1 MIRILERLIY
11 PLFFVTVVIGLAY
24 WYWTTTP
31 SYALSQIVGAVKNR
45 DCETFE
51 KYVDIESIAY
61 RAIDDVLHGPARES
75 GMFGNFDS
83 MIGVGIIGLFKPE
96 IAEIAK
102 TQVLKFIEAG
112 TLSKSLVEATKSANP
127 FAKKDEP
134 APSVSSSQQS
144 AGDTNSD
151 TNSEQQEESPSAVF
165 EHRRSGFSDSSIGK
179 YAKKLKVNNQLKAYG
194 LSKKGFKGIDYI
206 KIEGATAFVGFKFH
220 SDKLERD
227 IVIEIKM
234 EDAGGYWRVTELSNL
249 NDLINTYIETK
260 DKVESGDD
268 AQSFLNVTP
277 AAITG
282 SRILLIEQGRV

>member
-1 MIRILERLIY
+1 MIRLLERLIY

-75 GMFGNFDS
+75 GVFGNFDS

-112 TLSKSLVEATKSANP
+112 TLSKSLVEASKNANP
-127 FAKKDEP
+127 FAPKQDQSP
-134 APSVSSSQQS
+134 AAVSSTS
-144 AGDTNSD
+144 ANGDT
-151 TNSEQQEESPSAVF
+151 TSEQAEESPSAVF
-165 EHRRSGFSDSSIGK
+165 EHRSSGFSDSSISK
-179 YAKKLKVNNQLKAYG
+179 YAKKLKVQNQLKAYG
-194 LSKKGFKGIDYI
+194 LSKKGFKGIDYL

-220 SDKLERD
+220 SDKLDRD

-234 EDAGGYWRVTELSNL
+234 EDAGGFWRVTEFSNL
-249 NDLINTYIETK
+249 NDLINTYLETK
-260 DKVESGDD
+260 DKIEASGDE
-268 AQSFLNVTP
+268 QSYLNTEP
-277 AAITG
+277 YA
-282 SRILLIEQGRV
+282 LISIESICIELQTA

>member
-51 KYVDIESIAY
+51 KYVDIESVAY

-75 GMFGNFDS
+75 GMFGNFDN

-112 TLSKSLVEATKSANP
+112 TLSKSLVEASKNANP
-127 FAKKDEP
+127 FVAKQPEATAPTELVKTSSEENTETP
-134 APSVSSSQQS
+134 A
-144 AGDTNSD
+144 
-151 TNSEQQEESPSAVF
+151 ESPAAVF
-165 EHRRSGFSDSSIGK
+165 EHRRSGISDSSISK

-194 LSKKGFKGIDYI
+194 LSKKGFKGIDYL

-220 SDKLERD
+220 SDKLDRD

-234 EDAGGYWRVTELSNL
+234 EDAGGFWRVTELSNL
-249 NDLINTYIETK
+249 NDLINTYLETK
-260 DKVESGDD
+260 DKVEAGDD
-268 AQSFLNVTP
+268 AQSYLNSTPYAIVGVRAFLVQSQS
-277 AAITG
+277 A
-282 SRILLIEQGRV
+282 

>member
-1 MIRILERLIY
+1 M
-11 PLFFVTVVIGLAY
+11 TVVIGLAY

-134 APSVSSSQQS
+134 APAVTSSQEG
-144 AGDTNSD
+144 AADI
-151 TNSEQQEESPSAVF
+151 NSEQQEESPSAVF

-179 YAKKLKVNNQLKAYG
+179 YAKKLKVQNQLKAYG

-220 SDKLERD
+220 SDKLDRD

-268 AQSFLNVTP
+268 AQSYLNQTQS
-277 AAITG
+277 AIVSG
-282 SRILLIEQGRV
+282 RLLLIERERA

>member
-1 MIRILERLIY
+1 M
-11 PLFFVTVVIGLAY
+11 VIGLAY

-31 SYALSQIVGAVKNR
+31 SYALSQIVGAVKNK

-112 TLSKSLVEATKSANP
+112 TLSKSFQAEKTQEA
-127 FAKKDEP
+127 AKNGSVGNGSSVTPVSTEE
-134 APSVSSSQQS
+134 APQIE
-144 AGDTNSD
+144 T
-151 TNSEQQEESPSAVF
+151 PSAVF
-165 EHRRSGFSDSSIGK
+165 DRNSSSGISDGQISK
-179 YAKKLKVNNQLKAYG
+179 YAKKLKVQNQLKAYG
-194 LSKKGFKGIDYI
+194 LSKKGFKGVDYL
-206 KIEGATAFVGFKFH
+206 KIEGSTALVGFKFH
-220 SDKLERD
+220 SDKLDRD

-234 EDAGGYWRVTELSNL
+234 EDAGGYWRVTEFSNL
-249 NDLINTYIETK
+249 NDLINTYLETK
-260 DKVESGDD
+260 DKVESGSDNETSYLPG
-268 AQSFLNVTP
+268 QSRFALISSTNF
-277 AAITG
+277 AAPEITVVY
-282 SRILLIEQGRV
+282 LLS

>member
-75 GMFGNFDS
+75 GVFGNFDS

-112 TLSKSLVEATKSANP
+112 TLSKSLVEATKAANP
-127 FAKKDEP
+127 FAAKDP
-134 APSVSSSQQS
+134 APASQGQYLS
-144 AGDTNSD
+144 KTSDDTD
-151 TNSEQQEESPSAVF
+151 SEQESPSAVF
-165 EHRRSGFSDSSIGK
+165 EHRSSGFSDSSISK
-179 YAKKLKVNNQLKAYG
+179 YAKKLKVQNQLKAYG
-194 LSKKGFKGIDYI
+194 LSKKGFKGIDYL

-249 NDLINTYIETK
+249 NDLINTYLETK
-260 DKVESGDD
+260 DKVESGED
-268 AQSFLNVTP
+268 AQSYLNAEPYALITTTP
-277 AAITG
+277 V
-282 SRILLIEQGRV
+282 LIELRANTVA